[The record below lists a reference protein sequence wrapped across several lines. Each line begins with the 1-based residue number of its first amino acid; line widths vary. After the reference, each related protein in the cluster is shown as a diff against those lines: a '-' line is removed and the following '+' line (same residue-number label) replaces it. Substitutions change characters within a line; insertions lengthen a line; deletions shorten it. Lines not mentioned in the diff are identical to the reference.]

1 MDFGA
6 FSTKN
11 PENWTY
17 KKQRGI
23 DLFIGKIAFDEK
35 DTLPY

>member
-6 FSTKN
+6 FSTKT

-17 KKQRGI
+17 LKQRGI
-23 DLFIGKIAFDEK
+23 DSFIGKIAFDEK
-35 DTLPY
+35 DTLPC